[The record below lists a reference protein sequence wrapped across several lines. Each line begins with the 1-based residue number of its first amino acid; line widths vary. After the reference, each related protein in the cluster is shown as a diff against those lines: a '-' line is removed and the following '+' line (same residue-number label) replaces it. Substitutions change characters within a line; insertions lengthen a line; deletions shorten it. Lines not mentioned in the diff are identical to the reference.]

1 MEKKEI
7 KLPLS
12 ADDKTLLT
20 ENPKD
25 STRKLLQLINE
36 FSKFSGY
43 KINTRKSATFLYT
56 NNKVS
61 EREINQ
67 LKVIKTAFVLLNSQH
82 LDPIMFALQQLTQMK
97 WKITHLLY
105 MDSQYTI
112 ILYQ

>member
-1 MEKKEI
+1 MEKKEV

-36 FSKFSGY
+36 FSKFAGY
-43 KINTRKSATFLYT
+43 KINTWKSAAFLYT

-67 LKVIKTAFVLLNSQH
+67 LKIIKTAFVLLNSQH
-82 LDPIMFALQQLTQMK
+82 LDPIMFALQQ
-97 WKITHLLY
+97 IT
-105 MDSQYTI
+105 
-112 ILYQ
+112 

>member
-43 KINTRKSATFLYT
+43 KINTWKSAAFL
-56 NNKVS
+56 
-61 EREINQ
+61 
-67 LKVIKTAFVLLNSQH
+67 
-82 LDPIMFALQQLTQMK
+82 
-97 WKITHLLY
+97 
-105 MDSQYTI
+105 
-112 ILYQ
+112 

>member
-43 KINTRKSATFLYT
+43 KINTQKPVVFLCT
-56 NNKVS
+56 KNKRL
-61 EREINQ
+61 ERAIEE
-67 LKVIKTAFVLLNSQH
+67 
-82 LDPIMFALQQLTQMK
+82 
-97 WKITHLLY
+97 
-105 MDSQYTI
+105 TI
-112 ILYQ
+112 P